1 MEVRKEDMR
10 KNAIINQV
18 SILLIFMLLLF
29 TPTGK
34 GLANE
39 KPSFGK
45 DENGIQWVY
54 NQDTKTLTFSGNKR
68 MAANPEDDSHGLVTT
83 GWNYL
88 GEETEHIV
96 IEDGILG
103 IGKEVFSGFRYIKSV
118 QIPDSVT
125 QIDDGAFK
133 DCHSLQEIE
142 LPSRLIKIGRD
153 AFDSCFKLEKVTIP
167 STVTSIG
174 ESAFYGCKNLKSVTV
189 PDSVKKI
196 GVAAFAYCNELENV
210 TLPKALKEIS
220 PQLFMFCKK
229 LKVVQIPARVTKIGE
244 FAFAGTGLKE
254 IVIPSKVT
262 KFYTKNK
269 RTYESMSPLF
279 KNCKKLKRITIKSR
293 KIKSV
298 YRYAFSYVTKKTTIR
313 VPKSK
318 LKTYK
323 KMFRKAGLSKKVKV
337 RAI

>member
-1 MEVRKEDMR
+1 MTMKILRKTL
-10 KNAIINQV
+10 V
-18 SILLIFMLLLF
+18 SVLFFMCICIG
-29 TPTGK
+29 TSAEAK
-34 GLANE
+34 E
-39 KPSFGK
+39 KPTSGK
-45 DENGIQWVY
+45 DDNGIQWTY
-54 NQDTKTLTFSGNKR
+54 DKTTKTLTFSGNKH
-68 MAANPEDDSHGLVTT
+68 MAEDASMDGHSRGVE
-83 GWNYL
+83 WDCWS
-88 GEETEHIV
+88 EEAEHIV
-96 IEDGILG
+96 LEEGITGVGAGTFDLFVNVQTVQLP
-103 IGKEVFSGFRYIKSV
+103 ESV
-118 QIPDSVT
+118 M
-125 QIDDGAFK
+125 QIDNSAFRH
-133 DCHSLQEIE
+133 CRSLQKVI
-142 LPSRLIKIGRD
+142 LP
-153 AFDSCFKLEKVTIP
+153 AKLEKIGEYAFGNCELLAEITIP
-167 STVTSIG
+167 DTVTSIG
-174 ESAFYGCKNLKSVTV
+174 SGAFHSCEKIKRIEV

-196 GVAAFAYCNELENV
+196 GVATFAYCNELENV
-210 TLPKALKEIS
+210 TLPKTLKEIS

-229 LKVVQIPARVTKIGE
+229 LKVVRIPARVTKIGE

-298 YRYAFSYVTKKTTIR
+298 YRYAFSCVTKKTTIR